1 MSQSSIIY
9 PQSKQDAGRHYW
21 AVLFNAASQYPDYPT
36 RDDKVDTHNFIKST
50 VKRFTC
56 QECISH
62 AFDYM
67 RKHPAELDN
76 KETLMKWLCGLKN
89 NANIHEG
96 KEQVNCDEF
105 VLNSLNKTG
114 AGCKSCTIERVR
126 APSVSLNPAKA
137 VAAIT
142 PVEATPIIHN
152 QPKQEVVNEEFESV
166 WNWHKRYPSLK
177 KSINIESD
185 TNMSIGEPQNNNNNL
200 ESQYPS
206 LAGLDNDIPRPPQ
219 EEELDGIIKP
229 LDSFYAIP
237 ARFLDIK
244 PSEMNLAYTPELI
257 SNVGSLLTQMYM
269 TNFGSLLTT
278 FTTSLG
284 LIGVSVFGKGALSH
298 YDRLLV
304 QNMAASLLFHS
315 LNFINPRIREDLMPS
330 MNRFIEGVTT
340 MNFDK
345 IKDAI
350 LYGSNT
356 DAEKNN
362 DELMDMLNSK
372 DGKVNM
378 DKLMANPH
386 MLANALAAR
395 DLQNAS
401 QFGGG
406 NVPADLRT
414 IGGNTMGGAVTKD
427 DLEKLFQSR
436 RPATRST
443 GVSNPNYSVLESV
456 DNKFGYILDNALL

>member
-1 MSQSSIIY
+1 MSSQNVIY
-9 PQSKQDAGRHYW
+9 PEDKKTAGSHYW
-21 AVLFNAASQYPDYPT
+21 HVLFNIAAQYSDHPT
-36 RDDKVDTHNFIKST
+36 RDDKINTHNLIKSI
-50 VKRFTC
+50 VSKFTC
-56 QECISH
+56 QDCISH

-76 KETLMKWLCGLKN
+76 REALMKWLCGLKN

-96 KEQVNCDEF
+96 KEVIDCDQF
-105 VLNSLNKTG
+105 LLNSLNRSG
-114 AGCKSCTIERVR
+114 GCKSCTVEPIR
-126 APSVSLNPAKA
+126 APSVSLNLPKL
-137 VAAIT
+137 T
-142 PVEATPIIHN
+142 PIAATPIIHD
-152 QPKQEVVNEEFESV
+152 QPKSEVVNEEFESV

-185 TNMSIGEPQNNNNNL
+185 TNMSVGGGPPGGGEQNL

-206 LAGLDNDIPRPPQ
+206 LANLDSDFPRGPP
-219 EEELDGIIKP
+219 EEEQLDGIIKP

-237 ARFLDIK
+237 AKFLDIK
-244 PSEMNLAYTPELI
+244 ASEMNLAYTPELI
-257 SNVGSLLTQMYM
+257 SNVGSLLTQMYL

-330 MNRFIEGVTT
+330 MNHFIEGVTT
-340 MNFDK
+340 MNLDK
-345 IKDAI
+345 IKQAL
-350 LYGSNT
+350 LYGADNGDKES
-356 DAEKNN
+356 
-362 DELMDMLNSK
+362 DELMDMLNAR

-401 QFGGG
+401 QY
-406 NVPADLRT
+406 NVPMDLRT
-414 IGGNTMGGAVTKD
+414 NSGMSSTPSGAVTKD

-436 RPATRST
+436 RPLSRGTT
-443 GVSNPNYSVLESV
+443 VSNPNYSVLESV
-456 DNKFGYILDNALL
+456 DNKYGYILDNALL

>member
-1 MSQSSIIY
+1 MSTSQIIY
-9 PQSKQDAGRHYW
+9 PEDKKTAGSHYW
-21 AVLFNAASQYPDYPT
+21 HVLFNIAAQYSDHPT
-36 RDDKVDTHNFIKST
+36 RDDKINTHNLIKSI
-50 VKRFTC
+50 VSKFTC
-56 QECISH
+56 QDCISH

-76 KETLMKWLCGLKN
+76 RESLMKWLCGLKN

-96 KEQVNCDEF
+96 KEVIDCDQF
-105 VLNSLNKTG
+105 LLNSLNRSG
-114 AGCKSCTIERVR
+114 GCKSCTVEPIK
-126 APSVSLNPAKA
+126 APSVSLNAKP
-137 VAAIT
+137 T
-142 PVEATPIIHN
+142 PVQVSPPSPMERHSEAMDDD
-152 QPKQEVVNEEFESV
+152 FLSV

-185 TNMSIGEPQNNNNNL
+185 TNMSVGTPNEQNL

-206 LAGLDNDIPRPPQ
+206 LAGLDSEFSRGPPQ

-257 SNVGSLLTQMYM
+257 SNVGSLLTQMYL

-284 LIGVSVFGKGALSH
+284 LIGVSVFAKGALSH

-330 MNRFIEGVTT
+330 LNHFIEGVTT

-345 IKDAI
+345 IKAAL
-350 LYGSNT
+350 LYGADNSV
-356 DAEKNN
+356 EKEG
-362 DELMDMLNSK
+362 DELMDMLNSR

-401 QFGGG
+401 QY
-406 NVPADLRT
+406 NTPMDLRT
-414 IGGNTMGGAVTKD
+414 SGMSSTPGGAVTKD

-436 RPATRST
+436 RPLSRGT

-456 DNKFGYILDNALL
+456 DNRYGYILDNALL